1 MNSPRTILF
10 IAFLVVTFYL
20 YQNWVID
27 TAPGVQQQQAQQ
39 QNAQRSSNQDSSVPQ
54 AMTDNDAVPSAS
66 NQGQQASSDM
76 PAATNSAT
84 SGQRIRVTTDV
95 LDIRINARGG
105 DIVAAELTQF
115 ARTQNSEARFELLHA
130 DPAKLYIAQSG
141 LVGENGTDSANG
153 RPMFRVEQTSFEMT
167 GDTLEVPLYFTAED
181 GTEIRKIFTFN
192 KGGYD
197 IDVRYEITN
206 ATDTTKSLQF
216 YSQLKQLIT
225 EGSGNMMMPTYR
237 GGAYSWD
244 EDRYEKYDFD
254 DMRDKPLSISTESGW
269 VAMLEHYFV
278 SAWIPREQSQT
289 QMFSRVV
296 GGNTAIMGMMYP
308 TTRIQPG
315 ATETISATIFVGP
328 KDQDAMAAVAE
339 DLDLTVDYGF
349 LWWLAQ
355 PIFKL
360 LQFLQGFLINWG
372 LAIIATTV
380 VIKALLYPL
389 TKAQYVSMAK
399 MRLIQPKMA
408 AMKERLGGDRQKMSQ
423 AMMKL
428 YKEEK
433 VNPLGGC
440 LPMLLQLPIFL
451 ALYWVLLESVEL
463 RHAPLFLWIED
474 LSAKDP
480 YYILPLLMG
489 ASMFLMQ
496 KLQPS
501 PATDPMQQKLLQY
514 MPVIFTVFFL
524 WFPSGLVLYWLV
536 SNLITIAQMLII
548 YRGLEKKGL
557 MARKGKKA

>member
-10 IAFLVVTFYL
+10 IAFLVVTFFL
-20 YQNWVID
+20 YQSWLVE
-27 TAPGVQQQQAQQ
+27 TAPGVQQAQQSQQQQA
-39 QNAQRSSNQDSSVPQ
+39 SNQASNPDASVPE
-54 AMTDNDAVPSAS
+54 AVETNDAVPAAS
-66 NQGQQASSDM
+66 GADSSGQALAQEASS
-76 PAATNSAT
+76 PRS
-84 SGQRIRVTTDV
+84 QRVRVATDV
-95 LDIRINARGG
+95 LDIYIDTRGG
-105 DIVAAELTQF
+105 DVVSAQLRQF
-115 ARTQNSEARFELLHA
+115 AKTNKSDARFELLHA
-130 DPAKLYIAQSG
+130 NPAELYIAQSG
-141 LVGENGTDSANG
+141 LVGQNGTDSSQG
-153 RPMFRVEQTSFEMT
+153 RPMFRVEQSSFEMQ
-167 GDTLEVPLYFTAED
+167 GDTLEVPLYFTQED
-181 GTEIRKIFTFN
+181 GSEIRKIFTFK
-192 KGGYD
+192 KGSYD
-197 IDVRYEITN
+197 IGVRYEITN
-206 ATDTTKSLQF
+206 ATDVQKSLQF
-216 YSQLKQLIT
+216 YAQLKQVIS

-254 DMRDKPLSISTESGW
+254 DMRDKRLNISTESGW
-269 VAMLEHYFV
+269 VAMLEHYFA
-278 SAWIPREQSQT
+278 SAWIPRHDGGT
-289 QMFSRVV
+289 TTLFSRVV
-296 GGNTAIMGMMYP
+296 GNNAIMGMMYP
-308 TTRIQPG
+308 TMTVAPG
-315 ATETISATIFVGP
+315 ATASIESSLFVGP
-328 KDQDAMAAVAE
+328 KDQDAMALVAE

-372 LAIIATTV
+372 LAIVATTV
-380 VIKALLYPL
+380 VIKAVLYPL

-399 MRLIQPKMA
+399 MRLIQPKMQ

-496 KLQPS
+496 KLQPT

-514 MPVIFTVFFL
+514 MPVVFTVFFL

-548 YRGLEKKGL
+548 YRGLEKKGI
-557 MARKGKKA
+557 MTRKGKKA

>member
-10 IAFLVVTFYL
+10 IAFLVVTFFL
-20 YQNWVID
+20 YQNWLID
-27 TAPGVQQQQAQQ
+27 TAPGVQRTAQSTEQ
-39 QNAQRSSNQDSSVPQ
+39 TNSDRSGDGSVPTASATDDSIPEATGSGEASGAMPVDSS
-54 AMTDNDAVPSAS
+54 
-66 NQGQQASSDM
+66 
-76 PAATNSAT
+76 AA
-84 SGQRIRVTTDV
+84 GRRVQVTTDV
-95 LDIRINARGG
+95 LDVVLDTRGG
-105 DIVAAELTQF
+105 DVINAQLTQF
-115 ARTQNSEARFELLHA
+115 AESQNSEARFELLH
-130 DPAKLYIAQSG
+130 DEPSRLYVAQSG
-141 LVGENGTDSANG
+141 LIGRDGTDTREG
-153 RPMFRVEQTSFEMT
+153 RPMFRVEQSEYVMT
-167 GDTLEVPLYFTAED
+167 DDMIEVPLYLTLDD
-181 GTEIRKIFTFN
+181 GTEIVKTFTF
-192 KGGYD
+192 KRGQYD
-197 IDVRYEITN
+197 IDVSYDITN
-206 ATDTTKSLQF
+206 NGDAAKSVQF
-216 YSQLKQLIT
+216 YAQLKQVMI

-254 DMRDKPLSISTESGW
+254 DIKDKRLNITTTEGW
-269 VAMLEHYFV
+269 VGMLEHYFA
-278 SAWIPREQSQT
+278 SAWIPREQATATLFSQT
-289 QMFSRVV
+289 A
-296 GGNTAIMGMMYP
+296 NNNAAIMGMMYP
-308 TTRIQPG
+308 ASEIAPG
-315 ATETISATIFVGP
+315 ASVRLESTLFAGP
-328 KDQDAMAAVAE
+328 KDQDAMAAVAT

-360 LQFLQGFLINWG
+360 LQFLQTFVINWG
-372 LAIIATTV
+372 LAIVATTI
-380 VIKALLYPL
+380 VIKAILYPL

-399 MRLIQPKMA
+399 MRMIQPKMV
-408 AMKERLGGDRQKMSQ
+408 AMRERLGGDRQKMSQ

-480 YYILPLLMG
+480 YFVLPLLMG
-489 ASMFLMQ
+489 LSMFLMQ

-501 PATDPMQQKLLQY
+501 PATDPMQQKLLQF

-557 MARKGKKA
+557 MTREKKKKA